1 MDEAW
6 LAFDSYRGGAHC
18 VYIKYTRTH
27 KHSYTDVGK
36 QTWGKKKQR
45 ARERAESAAAELVA
59 LYAEREATERAP
71 CRPDDAEEVE
81 EEVAGGFGF
90 ELTEGQRRA
99 LADVERDMVW
109 RRRPMD
115 RLVLGDVG
123 FGKTEVA
130 VRAVWRA
137 VSNGRQAAVL
147 APTTILAAQH
157 FARLQQRFPGVEM
170 ALLRGT
176 DAAAVARETRAGLK
190 EGRIRVRVVWWGY
203 MDRWHPVLMCVT

>member
-1 MDEAW
+1 M
-6 LAFDSYRGGAHC
+6 
-18 VYIKYTRTH
+18 
-27 KHSYTDVGK
+27 
-36 QTWGKKKQR
+36 
-45 ARERAESAAAELVA
+45 A
-59 LYAEREATERAP
+59 LYAEREATERVP
-71 CRPDDAEEVE
+71 CLPDDPERVREDVE
-81 EEVAGGFGF
+81 MGFGF
-90 ELTEGQRRA
+90 DLTEGQRRA

-109 RRRPMD
+109 RKRPMD

-137 VSNGRQAAVL
+137 VANGRQAAVL

-176 DAAAVARETRAGLK
+176 DSAAQAKETRAGLK
-190 EGRIRVRVVWWGY
+190 EGRIRVSAFVCMRRVGAGK
-203 MDRWHPVLMCVT
+203 DRGGDIRSAHPSAFLSSSY